1 MNINVDLSEKNLI
14 YILNSLNFLM
24 RCMEYHYQIN
34 DVKKEVEHFFNYNN
48 YYEDYNNIKF
58 LHRFL
63 SAKGNSD
70 IYKIKNNVF
79 FKGQSDYLITKEKDF
94 EILKIKSRYK
104 LINNKNEDKETKIY
118 IKNSFFINFLLTKVK
133 K

>member
-63 SAKGNSD
+63 STKGNSD

-79 FKGQSDYLITKEKDF
+79 FKGQSDYLTTKEKDF
-94 EILKIKSRYK
+94 KILKIKSRYK
-104 LINNKNEDKETKIY
+104 FINDENKEKETKIY